1 MTPFLSIKWRDRLI
15 LLLCILLGLK
25 ALIFFER
32 AARILIYPYEWSAM
46 DGYFVHYGLR
56 LVSGQPIYFDYESLT
71 VPFNY
76 VPVYA
81 AIVGAMGRIFGPG
94 VWYERAF
101 SLACAA
107 GIACLIYRAVA
118 KTNTHRAAALCS
130 GLLLFAPAS
139 LSVWLIIR
147 GIDVFAAMLALLA
160 VSVASK
166 EGDRWGRQLVLST
179 GLFVLAFYTKQTTVF
194 PAAATILYVLS
205 RRPRWGLA
213 MGAAFGLVVVALLLI
228 FQFMSGGWF
237 FENTFMT
244 HLITPR
250 IPGQLLRR
258 FSLWGAVLFAV
269 FPIAF
274 IQAVCGI
281 NRRPN
286 IWTLYFF
293 STLCVAMLSG
303 KYGAAI
309 SYFIPLLTAVC
320 INVGLWLSENQL
332 FEKRGKLYACAL
344 LLLLLQSLCFFTDR
358 IVIPTGKDHDQAARL
373 NSHIEKHPGAMLIER
388 IDSFAVLNGRDL
400 TVEAVTFPYLVW
412 NGMLD
417 PRILV
422 QSIRE
427 RNFSLIV
434 YSGDYLGAVADLKQ
448 AVFSN
453 YKVVDEVEVG
463 LFYGNDNAYLVLVPL
478 YHSH

>member
-25 ALIFFER
+25 ALIFFTR
-32 AARILIYPYEWSAM
+32 AALILLYPYEWSAM
-46 DGYFVHYGLR
+46 DGYFVYYGLR
-56 LVSGQPIYFDYESLT
+56 LVSGLPIYFDYGSLT

-81 AIVGAMGRIFGPG
+81 AIVGVLGKIFGPG

-107 GIACLIYRAVA
+107 CIACLIYRAVA
-118 KTNTHRAAALCS
+118 KANTHRTAALCS
-130 GLLLFAPAS
+130 GLLLFASAS

-160 VSVASK
+160 VSIASR
-166 EGDRWGRQLVLST
+166 EGDRWGRRLALST
-179 GLFVLAFYTKQTTVF
+179 GLFILAFYTKQTTIF
-194 PAAATILYVLS
+194 PATATILYVMA

-213 MGAAFGLVVVALLLI
+213 MGAAFGLAVAALFLI

-244 HLITPR
+244 HIITPQV
-250 IPGQLLRR
+250 PGQLLRR
-258 FSLWGAVLFAV
+258 LSLWGAVLFAA
-269 FPIAF
+269 FPIAC
-274 IQAVCGI
+274 IQAARGI

-293 STLCVAMLSG
+293 STLCAAMLSG

-320 INVGLWLSENQL
+320 INVGLWLSEDRL
-332 FEKRGKLYACAL
+332 FEKRGRLYAYAL
-344 LLLLLQSLCFFTDR
+344 LLLLIQSLCFFADR
-358 IVIPTGKDHDQAARL
+358 IVVPTGKDRDQAAVL
-373 NSHIEKHPGAMLIER
+373 NSHIEAHPGPMLIER

-412 NGMLD
+412 NGKLD
-417 PRILV
+417 PRTLV
-422 QSIRE
+422 ESIRE
-427 RNFSLIV
+427 RKFSLIV
-434 YSGDYLGAVADLKQ
+434 YSGDYLGVIADLKQ
-448 AVFSN
+448 AVFSD

-463 LFYGNDNAYLVLVPL
+463 LFYGDDNAYLVLVPL
-478 YHSH
+478 